1 MGMLN
6 IDKFEM
12 KNDVKIDEII
22 EKVMEKDRLFL
33 KLKDIAHFLGV
44 DVATIYI
51 YDEFRKELIL
61 WCSYGLDKASWGT
74 RIPISRGLVGKCARE
89 MKPISVKEPHRHP
102 DFYYVPGSG
111 EEKYQ
116 SFLAIPIVKN
126 GDLLGVFVV
135 QTIEMKFFLSHEIKF
150 IWANAEKFITEIFSF
165 LKQKNKKGGG
175 EW

>member
-74 RIPISRGLVGKCARE
+74 RIPISRGLVGKCAGE
-89 MKPISVKEPHRHP
+89 MGPISDRV
-102 DFYYVPGSG
+102 YLG
-111 EEKYQ
+111 ECGEIY
-116 SFLAIPIVKN
+116 N
-126 GDLLGVFVV
+126 GD
-135 QTIEMKFFLSHEIKF
+135 FL
-150 IWANAEKFITEIFSF
+150 FS
-165 LKQKNKKGGG
+165 
-175 EW
+175 